1 MYLWTNVQWA
11 AWFFQQLNVHG
22 LRQARSWRFQRA
34 NTYTLTSTKWLNDK
48 TRKNGNYP
56 ATRPILFEM
65 TFCSVL
71 WPKKHQMARF
81 GCRGQGTTV
90 HTVSDFMTFIP
101 GQSVWISFFLQFRV
115 LCSPPPTPGVTGQH
129 LTDSEGKTTNRNHT
143 RRKQEDKPL
152 HCVSCV
158 YFVVVVT
165 ALITTPLCQSY
176 TESLL

>member
-115 LCSPPPTPGVTGQH
+115 LCSPQPPEWQVNSLQILKEKQQTGIIPGGN
-129 LTDSEGKTTNRNHT
+129 KRTNRFT
-143 RRKQEDKPL
+143 VCR
-152 HCVSCV
+152 VS
-158 YFVVVVT
+158 T
-165 ALITTPLCQSY
+165 S
-176 TESLL
+176 